1 MSDSYSVDLSSVT
14 SAIRSLESEIEGL
27 RRSVG
32 ALSGTV
38 EDLRDSIYSLS
49 RDVGQLS
56 EQVATLAKRQ
66 DALDSRLT
74 SLGKTVEGLEGSLS
88 RKIDAASERIAD
100 RLDVFEESVE
110 GVKKEVQRGNKT
122 LQDVRGRAEETFK
135 LLDALSNL
143 VTGLEEELRSGLED
157 IRKALNTLHEKSE
170 DLSRS
175 LEKSEETIQ
184 MYINRKS
191 SEEMGIITKGFGELM
206 DRLKLLNASLDDSSK
221 RSLEK
226 LDSVRGELAGRLEK
240 LLSETD
246 TLYEEIRE
254 LVALLEDSRLEL
266 INLLDSLGSSVDTIK
281 ENVNLKLIE
290 VA

>member
-1 MSDSYSVDLSSVT
+1 MSSSYSVDLSSVT
-14 SAIRSLESEIEGL
+14 SAIRSLENEIESLKRNIGT
-27 RRSVG
+27 
-32 ALSGTV
+32 LSSTV
-38 EDLRDSIYSLS
+38 RDMRDSISSLS
-49 RDVGQLS
+49 SQVSRLS
-56 EQVATLAKRQ
+56 EQVAIISKRQ
-66 DALDSRLT
+66 EAFDSRLT
-74 SLGKTVEGLEGSLS
+74 SLGKAVDSLEGSLS
-88 RKIDAASERIAD
+88 RKIDATSERLAD
-100 RLDVFEESVE
+100 KLEGIGESIE
-110 GVKKEVQRGNKT
+110 GVMKETQRGNKT
-122 LQDVRGRAEETFK
+122 LLDVQRRAEETFK

-191 SEEMGIITKGFGELM
+191 SEEMGVITKGFGELM

-281 ENVNLKLIE
+281 ENVNLKLAE